1 MKVVFFFFFFFEA
14 FRSTVRSLGGDLFSS
29 SKNQRF

>member
-1 MKVVFFFFFFFEA
+1 MKVVFFLFFFFEA